1 MRVIEPRYLG
11 SRSDVVQC
19 LRTGAAL
26 GAILAASE
34 LFSPFRAW
42 RRMIGSDIHP
52 WLVAGVIFF
61 GACFG
66 GLFAGVVRPLTRQ
79 LSGAI
84 AVAIVAIFPALIA
97 LDVIRR
103 GPLHSPYRIHWTVD
117 ALAALA
123 LGTGVVLVVRWGD
136 RSNRTL

>member
-1 MRVIEPRYLG
+1 MRLIEPRYLG

-19 LRTGAAL
+19 LRTGVAL

-34 LFSPFRAW
+34 LFSPYHAW
-42 RRMIGSDIHP
+42 RRLIGSDIHP
-52 WLVAGVIFF
+52 WLVASVIFF
-61 GACFG
+61 GACFA
-66 GLFAGVVRPLTRQ
+66 GLFAGVVRPLTRR
-79 LSGAI
+79 LSGAV

-103 GPLHSPYRIHWTVD
+103 GPLHPPYRIHWAVD

-123 LGTGVVLVVRWGD
+123 LGIVVVLILRGGD